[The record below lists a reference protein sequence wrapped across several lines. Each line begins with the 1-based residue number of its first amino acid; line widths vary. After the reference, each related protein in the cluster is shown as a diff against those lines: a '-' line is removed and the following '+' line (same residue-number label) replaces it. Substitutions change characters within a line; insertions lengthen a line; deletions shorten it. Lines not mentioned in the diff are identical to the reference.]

1 MTIIKAKISQEN
13 NNEEIKNLLI
23 EFCEPKKHY
32 YCFFDNER
40 MYKDFCRTFSK
51 TFNDDAPILKRCT
64 KRITLVTNK
73 DEQQDLIKNHHE
85 GKTNHRGIRETYTRL
100 QRLYYWPKLTLD
112 VSNFINK
119 CEICKKTKYERHPPE
134 IPLKVTPK
142 IDCPF
147 QQLNIDLF
155 TIEGKTFLT
164 IIDAFTKLAQAY
176 PIRSK
181 NAIDISDTLI
191 VYFSHYGIPEK
202 ITFDSG
208 TEFQN
213 DTVQKLLET
222 HKIKIHFTPRH
233 PQSNGLIERFHSTI
247 TEHYR
252 ILKQNFNDPP
262 DKTMIYA
269 ILGYN
274 NSIHSVTNLT
284 PLELLFGHTS
294 TRNPFDLY
302 HNVRYFQQYHVD
314 HKNRMK
320 LIYNEMTKLMQM
332 QKEKVINKRNAQPEQ
347 TTFKIGQTV
356 FERNPLADR
365 NKSKNRYLGPFII
378 ESINNDNTC
387 ILKNQNNQRKKVH
400 LDNLR
405 PPVPGLSS
413 HHPILPVN

>member
-1 MTIIKAKISQEN
+1 
-13 NNEEIKNLLI
+13 
-23 EFCEPKKHY
+23 
-32 YCFFDNER
+32 

-85 GKTNHRGIRETYTRL
+85 GKTNHRGIRETYTKL

-112 VSNFINK
+112 VSDFINK
-119 CEICKKTKYERHPPE
+119 CEICKKTKYERYPPK

-147 QQLNIDLF
+147 QQLNFDFF

-176 PIRSK
+176 PIRK
-181 NAIDISDTLI
+181 
-191 VYFSHYGIPEK
+191 K

-222 HKIKIHFTPRH
+222 HKIKIHFTTPTH

-269 ILGYN
+269 IIGYN
-274 NSIHSVTNLT
+274 NSMHSVTNLT

-294 TRNPFDLY
+294 RRNPLGLY

-314 HKNRMK
+314 HKNRME
-320 LIYNEMTKLMQM
+320 LIYNEMTKLLQM

-387 ILKNQNNQRKKVH
+387 ILKNKNNQKKRVH

-405 PPVPGLSS
+405 PPVLGLSS
-413 HHPILPVN
+413 RSSSPNPSSPRN